1 MNYLAAIIVGLTLA
15 GSAIASDCDDK
26 IKELENIDK
35 TAGQGLAGGKVEDFR
50 MLLEQAKQAQKDGD
64 EALCNSSAERALGIY
79 KVGRSK

>member
-15 GSAIASDCDDK
+15 GSAFASDCDDK
-26 IKELENIDK
+26 IKQLENIAK
-35 TAGQGLAGGKVEDFR
+35 TDGQALDGGKAGDFR